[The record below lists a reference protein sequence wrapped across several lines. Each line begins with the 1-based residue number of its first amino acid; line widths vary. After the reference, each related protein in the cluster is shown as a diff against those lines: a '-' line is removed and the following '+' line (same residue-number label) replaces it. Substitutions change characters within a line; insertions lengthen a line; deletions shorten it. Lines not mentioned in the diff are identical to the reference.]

1 MICKMPNLQMRS
13 ILWLNSQM
21 KITEFINTELES
33 ETRISK
39 DHSIFK
45 AHILSNET
53 TKIRNIKFWRTK
65 SVPPNHWG
73 YCENLLCW
81 KSHEVRET
89 VTLSNVEHR
98 MKISVLSEDKTWQVC
113 PTVEWNTVK
122 KKNHCSG
129 NGINKSITIPRTTYF
144 SSSK

>member
-1 MICKMPNLQMRS
+1 MRS

-21 KITEFINTELES
+21 KIIEFINTELES
-33 ETRISK
+33 ETQISK

-122 KKNHCSG
+122 KK
-129 NGINKSITIPRTTYF
+129 ITVQEMELTSPSQFLVLLIFPLPSRGLSCTV
-144 SSSK
+144 

>member
-1 MICKMPNLQMRS
+1 MRS

-33 ETRISK
+33 ETQISK

-122 KKNHCSG
+122 KK
-129 NGINKSITIPRTTYF
+129 KITVQEMELTSPSQFLVLLIFPLPSRGLSCTV
-144 SSSK
+144 

>member
-1 MICKMPNLQMRS
+1 MRS

-21 KITEFINTELES
+21 KIIEFINTELES
-33 ETRISK
+33 ETQISK

-122 KKNHCSG
+122 KK
-129 NGINKSITIPRTTYF
+129 KITVQEMELTSPSQFLVLLIFPLPSRGLSCTV
-144 SSSK
+144 